1 MLERDEQRRF
11 SPAPRLG
18 VDYLIAEA
26 GRGSAAGAGRANIHE
41 TTHEAMQ
48 AIGVVTCPTE
58 PGRPR
63 DAVELYGPH
72 GERPQR

>member
-48 AIGVVTCPTE
+48 AIGVVAC
-58 PGRPR
+58 
-63 DAVELYGPH
+63 
-72 GERPQR
+72 Q